1 MTIDLPFRSPSSAS
15 DFSCKDGEI
24 TSLIPY
30 PSSGS
35 LITPDIDFAIVRD
48 RLPGWHLHP
57 DQYPMKTL
65 IASDPSMEYWTSLGA
80 QLLSQF
86 QSEAANQ
93 GLFVSPFYVM
103 AAWKTYEGYHL
114 SPTRPVL
121 LTPNSEVPL
130 VATDGDINA
139 TELEFKI
146 AAAVCSL
153 YFRMR
158 APEVLRDWVGII
170 ESLDIFVSEPLY
182 SYNTFKAFLPYK
194 HVTTDNSCEC
204 LDLNSGEIT
213 TKRICTDTLTLAWK
227 ANLGGTG
234 MGDTHSSIFAMLIS
248 TNGLTMSSGSATK
261 DKELGVE
268 RLHMIRIASVPLS
281 EVDLKDKWSPL
292 SFINEPQ
299 PLPNNTVTLKEGQE
313 LIIQGMDREISLST
327 RPLKL
332 TKAGEF
338 KRLVRA
344 YLRGN
349 FTPENLTFSFYG
361 SYDMLTWWKISE
373 RKGGAVLAF
382 PSSRFR
388 FFRAEVKGI
397 LASGENLQGISIEY
411 K

>member
-1 MTIDLPFRSPSSAS
+1 MTIDIPFRSPSSAS

-121 LTPNSEVPL
+121 LTPNSDVPL

-194 HVTTDNSCEC
+194 HITTDNSCEC
-204 LDLNSGEIT
+204 LDLNSGEIA

-227 ANLGGTG
+227 ANLGI
-234 MGDTHSSIFAMLIS
+234 GDG
-248 TNGLTMSSGSATK
+248 GLGIR
-261 DKELGVE
+261 DGGLG
-268 RLHMIRIASVPLS
+268 IRDGGLGIRDGVLGIASIPLG
-281 EVDLKDKWSPL
+281 EVDLKDNWSPL
-292 SFINEPQ
+292 SFISEHR
-299 PLPNNTVTLKEGQE
+299 PLPNNTVTLREGQE
-313 LIIQGMDREISLST
+313 LIIQGMGREISLST

-332 TKAGEF
+332 TGAGEF
-338 KRLVRA
+338 KRLVRV

-373 RKGGAVLAF
+373 IKGGAVLAF

-388 FFRAEVKGI
+388 FFRAEVKGM
-397 LASGENLQGISIEY
+397 LVSGENLQGISIEY
-411 K
+411 KYSNGNK